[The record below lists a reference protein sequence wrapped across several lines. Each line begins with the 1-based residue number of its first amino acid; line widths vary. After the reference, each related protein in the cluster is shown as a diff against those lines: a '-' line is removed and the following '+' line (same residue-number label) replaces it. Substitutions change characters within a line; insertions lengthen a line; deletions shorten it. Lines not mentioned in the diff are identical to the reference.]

1 MAGRRILDGA
11 GVTQALEQIARS
23 IQAGAAQGLPL
34 AVIGIRRRGVPLAE
48 RIAALI
54 AGLAPEAAPR
64 SGALDITLY
73 RDDLT
78 LVADQ
83 PVVHATEIPFA
94 LDGMRVVL
102 VDDVLYTGRTV
113 RAAID
118 ALFALGR
125 PSRIELAVLVDRG
138 HRELP
143 IQADHVGARVETRRE
158 ESVHVHVQEIDGE
171 DLVEVVPAPEKR
183 GPEEAP

>member
-1 MAGRRILDGA
+1 MSRRQVLDAAGIADALRRIAA
-11 GVTQALEQIARS
+11 GIVARE
-23 IQAGAAQGLPL
+23 GQGREL

-48 RIAALI
+48 RIAAL
-54 AGLAPEAAPR
+54 LAERGEAPR
-64 SGALDITLY
+64 TGALDITLY

-83 PVVHATEIPFA
+83 PVVRATEIDFPV
-94 LDGMRVVL
+94 DGLRVVL
-102 VDDVLYTGRTV
+102 VDDVLFTGRTV

-125 PSRIELAVLVDRG
+125 PARIELAALVDRG

-143 IQADHVGARVETRRE
+143 FAADHVGVTLDTRRDERVEVCLRE
-158 ESVHVHVQEIDGE
+158 LDASD
-171 DLVEVVPAPEKR
+171 EVVVVGGA
-183 GPEEAP
+183 G